1 MDLSPVFNESL
12 RQHNKPPIERR
23 AFDLDN
29 VEAFM
34 KEAYRINKH
43 ISELNQYL
51 HSIRQS
57 YLSAAQPPRRTQL
70 ARTNSSS
77 SIPRHE
83 KERKYLTD
91 AQREQ
96 IDAETKQLLR
106 ELSGAIKNLAD
117 AENVRQ
123 SADETIALRKR
134 ATKGLGALGR
144 WAAGGAITAK
154 SPEEELEEAKQNTI
168 KIHRDG
174 VIWFLSQKLGDVS
187 GFQASMM
194 EIRLERERE
203 KSKSVLYKARGIPP
217 LDDLSGGRGS
227 TGGYSGGK
235 AADLDEKTGLH
246 VEQELSEEQLQLFA
260 EENQDM
266 LKHYEDT
273 LDKVRTT
280 ERSLLE
286 ISELQSTLATNLF
299 EQQAQIDQLVQDSHL
314 TAENVGSGNKE
325 LKRATERKSIAQAIF
340 YATCAMCGTLVV
352 WDLII

>member
-1 MDLSPVFNESL
+1 MDVTPIFNDAL
-12 RQHNKPPIERR
+12 RRHDKAPTRPHV
-23 AFDLDN
+23 FDLDS
-29 VEAFM
+29 VEAFL

-43 ISELNQYL
+43 IAELNQYL

-57 YLSAAQPPRRTQL
+57 YLSAAQPPRRRQL
-70 ARTNSSS
+70 ARTNSST
-77 SIPRHE
+77 SIPRSE

-106 ELSGAIKNLAD
+106 ELTGAIKNLSD
-117 AENVRQ
+117 AEKVRQ

-174 VIWFLSQKLGDVS
+174 VIWYLSRKLEEVS

-203 KSKSVLYKARGIPP
+203 KSKSVLYKARGLNLPAMDGP
-217 LDDLSGGRGS
+217 SGGHEAGA
-227 TGGYSGGK
+227 K
-235 AADLDEKTGLH
+235 AAGWDETSGQQ
-246 VEQELSEEQLQLFA
+246 VEQQLSEEQLQLFA

-273 LDKVRTT
+273 LDKVRAT

-325 LKRATERKSIAQAIF
+325 LKKATERKSIAQAIF

>member
-1 MDLSPVFNESL
+1 MDLSPTFNEAL
-12 RQHNKPPIERR
+12 HRHNKPPIQPH
-23 AFDLDN
+23 AFDLDG

-51 HSIRQS
+51 RSIRQS
-57 YLSAAQPPRRTQL
+57 YLSAAQPPRRSQL

-77 SIPRHE
+77 SIPQHE

-174 VIWFLSQKLGDVS
+174 VIWFLSRKLEEVS

-203 KSKSVLYKARGIPP
+203 KSKSVLYKARSVALPP
-217 LDDLSGGRGS
+217 MDDPS
-227 TGGYSGGK
+227 GYSGTK
-235 AADLDEKTGLH
+235 AAGLDEKTGQH
-246 VEQELSEEQLQLFA
+246 VEQELSAEQLQLFA

-325 LKRATERKSIAQAIF
+325 LKRATERRSIAQAIF